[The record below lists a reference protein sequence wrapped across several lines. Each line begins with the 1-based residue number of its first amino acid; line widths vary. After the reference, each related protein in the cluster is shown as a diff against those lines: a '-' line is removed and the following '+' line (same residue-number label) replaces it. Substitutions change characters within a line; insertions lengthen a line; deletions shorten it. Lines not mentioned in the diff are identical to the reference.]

1 MVPPMKRT
9 RWVREN
15 LGLALLAFG
24 LAFALWAAAVWEE
37 NPPVERTLAD
47 LPLTFRGLG
56 PEHVIFDASAERV
69 RLRVR
74 VPRAMEGSL
83 SVQDIEAFVD
93 VAGLGEGAYERPVQV
108 QPRRRGVQILAVD
121 PPRVQFRLERVESR
135 EVPVSI
141 QVLGQPAIGYQ
152 VSTPIPARARV
163 QVSGPRSRMAV
174 VAMAVGR
181 VQIDG
186 VRQSVETQVR
196 LEAVG
201 PQGEVLPELTVQPE
215 QITVTIPVEQ
225 RLGFRELPVRVALQ
239 GRPAR
244 GYQLTEI
251 SVDPPTVTLTGDP
264 RRLDE
269 IGSYISTEPID
280 LSEARGELIVEVPLV
295 LPAGVALVGSP
306 AQVQVRLQVEPILS
320 TQVFQQVPIVV
331 EGLRPGMIARLS
343 PEAVDVILRGPLP
356 YVENLRPDE
365 LRVWIDVGD
374 LERGTYTLTPTVTLS
389 ATVANLSWTLIPPNI
404 QVQLMPAPTPTR
416 PR

>member
-1 MVPPMKRT
+1 MKGT
-9 RWVREN
+9 RWIREN

-37 NPPVERTLAD
+37 NPPVERTLTD
-47 LPLTFRGLG
+47 LPLVFHGLG
-56 PEHVIFDASAERV
+56 SDQVVFEASAERV
-69 RLRVR
+69 QLRLR
-74 VPRAMEGSL
+74 VPRALEGSL
-83 SVQDIEAFVD
+83 SAQDVEAFVD
-93 VAGLGEGAYERPVQV
+93 VQGLEEGAYERPVQIRI
-108 QPRRRGVQILAVD
+108 RRRGIQILGVD
-121 PPRVQFRLERVESR
+121 PPRVRFRVERVESR

-141 QVLGQPAIGYQ
+141 QISGQPAIGYQ
-152 VSTPIPARARV
+152 VGIPLPALSQVR
-163 QVSGPRSRMAV
+163 VSGPRSLVAV
-174 VAMAVGR
+174 AAMAVGR
-181 VQIDG
+181 IRIDG
-186 VRQSVETQVR
+186 VRQSVETQVQ
-196 LEAVG
+196 LAAVD
-201 PQGEVLPELTVQPE
+201 PRGELLPELKVEPE
-215 QITVTIPVEQ
+215 QITVTVPVEQ

-264 RRLDE
+264 RRLEE

-280 LSEARGELIVEVPLV
+280 LSEARGELIAEVPLV

-306 AQVQVRLQVEPILS
+306 TVVEVRLQVEPILS

-343 PEAVDVILRGPLP
+343 PETVDLILRGPLP

-365 LRVWIDVGD
+365 LRVWIDVGA

-404 QVQLMPAPTPTR
+404 QVSLMPAPTPTR
-416 PR
+416 SR

>member
-1 MVPPMKRT
+1 MKRVVGIE
-9 RWVREN
+9 WIREN

-37 NPPVERTLAD
+37 NPPVERTLPD
-47 LPLTFRGLG
+47 VPLVFYGLG
-56 PEHVIFDASAERV
+56 PDRVVFEASVERV
-69 RLRVR
+69 RVRLR

-83 SVQDIEAFVD
+83 SPPDVEAFVD
-93 VAGLGEGAYERPVQV
+93 VQGLEEGAYERPVQIRI
-108 QPRRRGVQILAVD
+108 RRRGIQILEVN
-121 PPRVQFRLERVESR
+121 PPRVRFHVERVESR

-141 QVLGQPAIGYQ
+141 QVVGQPAIGYQ
-152 VSTPIPARARV
+152 AGTPLLALSQVR
-163 QVSGPRSRMAV
+163 VSGPRSLV
-174 VAMAVGR
+174 TVAARAVGR
-181 VQIDG
+181 IQIDG
-186 VRQSVETQVR
+186 VRQSVETEVR
-196 LEAVG
+196 LAAVD
-201 PQGEVLPELTVQPE
+201 PQGEPLPELRVEPDQV
-215 QITVTIPVEQ
+215 TVTVPIEQ

-264 RRLDE
+264 RRLEE

-280 LSEARGELIVEVPLV
+280 LSGARGELIAEVPLV

-306 AQVQVRLQVEPILS
+306 TMVEVRLQVEPILS
-320 TQVFQQVPIVV
+320 TQVFQQVPVVV

-343 PEAVDVILRGPLP
+343 PETVDLILRGPLP

-365 LRVWIDVGD
+365 LRIWIDVGA

-404 QVQLMPAPTPTR
+404 QVSLMPAPIPTR
-416 PR
+416 SR

>member
-1 MVPPMKRT
+1 MKGT
-9 RWVREN
+9 RWIREN

-37 NPPVERTLAD
+37 NPPVERTLTD
-47 LPLTFRGLG
+47 LPLVFHGLG
-56 PEHVIFDASAERV
+56 SDQVVFEASAERV
-69 RLRVR
+69 QLRLR
-74 VPRAMEGSL
+74 VPRALEGSL
-83 SVQDIEAFVD
+83 SAQDVEAFVD
-93 VAGLGEGAYERPVQV
+93 VQGLEEGAYERPVQIRI
-108 QPRRRGVQILAVD
+108 RRRGIQILGVD
-121 PPRVQFRLERVESR
+121 PPRVRFRVERVESR

-141 QVLGQPAIGYQ
+141 QISGQPAIGYQ
-152 VSTPIPARARV
+152 VGIPLPALSQVR
-163 QVSGPRSRMAV
+163 VSGPRSLVAV
-174 VAMAVGR
+174 AAMAVGR
-181 VQIDG
+181 IQIDG
-186 VRQSVETQVR
+186 VRQSVETQVQ
-196 LEAVG
+196 LAAVD
-201 PQGEVLPELTVQPE
+201 PRGELLPELKVEPE
-215 QITVTIPVEQ
+215 QITVTVPVEQ

-264 RRLDE
+264 RRLEE

-280 LSEARGELIVEVPLV
+280 LSEARGELIAEVPLV

-306 AQVQVRLQVEPILS
+306 TVVEVRLQVEPILS

-343 PEAVDVILRGPLP
+343 PETVDLILRGPLP

-365 LRVWIDVGD
+365 LRVWIDVGA

-404 QVQLMPAPTPTR
+404 QVSLVPAPTPTR
-416 PR
+416 SR

>member
-1 MVPPMKRT
+1 MRGT
-9 RWVREN
+9 RWIREN

-24 LAFALWAAAVWEE
+24 MAFALWAAAVWEE

-47 LPLTFRGLG
+47 LPLVFHGLG
-56 PEHVIFDASAERV
+56 SDHVVFEASAERI
-69 RLRVR
+69 RLRLR
-74 VPRAMEGSL
+74 VPRAIEGSL
-83 SVQDIEAFVD
+83 SPQDVEAFVD
-93 VAGLGEGAYERPVQV
+93 VQGLGEGAYERPVQIRI
-108 QPRRRGVQILAVD
+108 QRRGIQILSVD
-121 PPRVQFRLERVESR
+121 PPRVRFRLERVESR

-152 VSTPIPARARV
+152 AGNPLPALSEVR
-163 QVSGPRSRMAV
+163 VSGPRSRVAV
-174 VAMAVGR
+174 AAMAVGR
-181 VQIDG
+181 IQIDG

-196 LEAVG
+196 LAAVD
-201 PQGEVLPELTVQPE
+201 PQGVLLPELNVEPE
-215 QITVTIPVEQ
+215 QITVTVPVEQ

-264 RRLDE
+264 RRLEE
-269 IGSYISTEPID
+269 IGSFISTEPID
-280 LSEARGELIVEVPLV
+280 LSEARGELIAEVPLV

-306 AQVQVRLQVEPILS
+306 ATVEVRLQVEPILS
-320 TQVFQQVPIVV
+320 TQVFQQVPIMV
-331 EGLRPGMIARLS
+331 EGLRPGVIARLS
-343 PEAVDVILRGPLP
+343 PETVDVILRGPLP

-389 ATVANLSWTLIPPNI
+389 APVANLSWTLIPPNI
-404 QVQLMPAPTPTR
+404 QVSLMPAPTPTR
-416 PR
+416 SR